1 MTKRSATTSNYSRRD
16 ALRMMGIGGA
26 AGLIAPNLLG
36 KPVFA
41 RTSSAKP
48 AGRVIVGLG
57 QEPTVFNPLMA
68 HIEVDDGVHF
78 SVFDALF
85 RIDPQGVIQ
94 PNLAVEVPT
103 QKNGG
108 ISEDGLKWRV
118 RLRDDVRWHDGK
130 PFTAEDVKFTLELIT
145 NPNFRSWRTAGH
157 ALVRDI
163 AVVSPTEVA
172 WRMEEAFAPYLSF
185 LTETFIVP
193 KHILEKEANP
203 NNAAFNQAPVGT
215 GAFKW
220 GQRVAGDHLELVAN
234 PEYFGEGPHI
244 ERLIFKY
251 IPDLTVLYTQF
262 KSGDVDL
269 MGQPYITADHYG
281 EAKTLANRV
290 VTLVPKASFESF
302 YLNLERPQFKE
313 IAVREALYAAIDKE
327 AIIQG
332 LYYGVPSPT
341 ETFMPRQSLY
351 FNPNLPAHE
360 FNLNRAGQIL
370 DQAGWAPGRDGV
382 RAKNGVR
389 LSFASSTTS
398 GDPLREQ
405 VQQFLQQTFAQVGV
419 EMTISNLPA
428 AVMWGEFWQQSQ
440 FDSVIVGSTYLIG
453 ADPDVTNRLH
463 SRSIGAKG
471 GRGSN
476 NAQYSNPEVD
486 ALLDQGART
495 FDPEARRSIYHRV
508 QELVRRD
515 LPFLPLYQSNAV
527 QGNKKGISG
536 VVPNVNTRTES
547 WNALAWYWAS

>member
-1 MTKRSATTSNYSRRD
+1 MTEAKTASIYSRRS
-16 ALRMMGIGGA
+16 ALQLMIAGA
-26 AGLIAPNLLG
+26 AGLAGSNLLD
-36 KPVFA
+36 KPTHA
-41 RTSSAKP
+41 RTSPTKP
-48 AGRVIVGLG
+48 TGRVIVGLG

-94 PNLAVEVPT
+94 PNLAVEVPN

-130 PFTAEDVKFTLELIT
+130 PFSAEDVKFTLELIT

-163 AVVSPTEVA
+163 TVISPTELS

-220 GQRVAGDHLELVAN
+220 GKRVAGDHLELVAN
-234 PEYFGEGPHI
+234 TEYFGDGPHI
-244 ERLIFKY
+244 ERLVFKY

-262 KSGDVDL
+262 KSGDIDL
-269 MGQPYITADHYG
+269 VGQPYITPDHYG
-281 EAKTLANRV
+281 EAKTLPNRV
-290 VTLVPKASFESF
+290 VTLLPRASFESF

-313 IAVREALYAAIDKE
+313 LAVREALYAAIDKD

-332 LYYGVPSPT
+332 LYYGVPTPT
-341 ETFMPRQSLY
+341 ETFMPRQSFF
-351 FNPNLPAHE
+351 FNANLPLHQ
-360 FNLNRAGQIL
+360 FDVNRAGKIL
-370 DQAGWAPGRDGV
+370 DQAGWAKGADGI

-389 LSFASSTTS
+389 LSFSNSTTS

-405 VQQFLQQTFAQVGV
+405 LQQFLQQTFAQLGV
-419 EMTISNLPA
+419 EMKISNLPA
-428 AVMWGEFWQQSQ
+428 AVMWGEFWMQSQ
-440 FDSVIVGSTYLIG
+440 FDSVIVGSSYLIG

-476 NAQYSNPEVD
+476 NAQYANPEVD
-486 ALLDQGART
+486 ALLDKGART
-495 FDPEARRSIYHRV
+495 FDPEARRAIYSRV

-515 LPFLPLYQSNAV
+515 LPFLPLYQSNSV
-527 QGNKKGISG
+527 EGLKKGING
-536 VVPNVNTRTES
+536 FVPNGNTRTES